1 MMISSARPPAA
12 SGNCAKAGAT
22 TAAPQAIDSSAA
34 PFDSVLALE
43 TLAAEANA
51 APLDLA
57 AAGQEGGLEELQ
69 DDLLPDDDADADEG
83 DDVAL
88 GPLALL
94 GMLVNAAVVPQATA
108 AKPGDDAG
116 AIDDVLSG
124 GGDSAGDGA
133 QGGLPVPS
141 QPGSAGSS
149 FDAGAAD
156 KLLAGIASA
165 DAPRT
170 ADTSSDATQSNDAVN
185 RAAEWMTHGVRH
197 AAATEHAPLTTHV
210 RDPRWAEEFGTRIA
224 LMVRGGESSASLQLT
239 PVDLG
244 PMEVSITVRDG
255 QASVHFGAAQA
266 ETRQLIEAS
275 IPRLREMLAAQGFNL
290 MDASVSQGFSRQA
303 RPDAPRPT
311 QRESEPAA
319 EPRATTHLESTRLLD
334 TYA

>member
-1 MMISSARPPAA
+1 MISTARLAATSAGAGAGANQPAA
-12 SGNCAKAGAT
+12 QASD
-22 TAAPQAIDSSAA
+22 APAA

-51 APLDLA
+51 AQLDLA
-57 AAGQEGGLEELQ
+57 AAACPEGGLEELQ
-69 DDLLPDDDADADEG
+69 DELLGDDDRDTDEG

-94 GMLVNAAVVPQATA
+94 GMLVDVAAALTPA
-108 AKPGDDAG
+108 ASAQSGDGAADTLDDA
-116 AIDDVLSG
+116 LSG
-124 GGDSAGDGA
+124 GGKPGADGA
-133 QGGLPVPS
+133 QLALPLGTS
-141 QPGSAGSS
+141 QADGSGS
-149 FDAGAAD
+149 
-156 KLLAGIASA
+156 SA
-165 DAPRT
+165 DASAAAGLLAVA
-170 ADTSSDATQSNDAVN
+170 ADGTGNRDSSTDATRPADALG

-197 AAATEHAPLTTHV
+197 AAATDHAPLATHV

-244 PMEVSITVRDG
+244 PMEVSITVKDG

-303 RPDAPRPT
+303 RPDAPRVS
-311 QRESEPAA
+311 QHASEPEAETRAA
-319 EPRATTHLESTRLLD
+319 TRVESTRLLD

>member
-1 MMISSARPPAA
+1 MISFARPAAAAA
-12 SGNCAKAGAT
+12 STTHTGKT
-22 TAAPQAIDSSAA
+22 TAATQSADDSAA
-34 PFDSVLALE
+34 PFDAVLALE

-51 APLDLA
+51 AQLDLA
-57 AAGQEGGLEELQ
+57 AAACPEGGLEELQ
-69 DDLLPDDDADADEG
+69 DDLLADDDGDTDEG
-83 DDVAL
+83 DDLAL

-94 GMLVNAAVVPQATA
+94 GLLANATAVPQAA
-108 AKPGDDAG
+108 SAEGAGGAG
-116 AIDDVLSG
+116 AIDDAL
-124 GGDSAGDGA
+124 SAGGTATGDDAQAALALLASPGA
-133 QGGLPVPS
+133 T
-141 QPGSAGSS
+141 PGSSTDASASS
-149 FDAGAAD
+149 Q
-156 KLLAGIASA
+156 LLAVTADPGRATDPSSA
-165 DAPRT
+165 DNQRT
-170 ADTSSDATQSNDAVN
+170 NDAAS

-197 AAATEHAPLTTHV
+197 AAATDHAPLTTHV

-303 RPDAPRPT
+303 RPDAPRLA
-311 QRESEPAA
+311 RLDSEPEA
-319 EPRATTHLESTRLLD
+319 ETRATTRLESTRLLD